1 MEEYQEYKELV
12 KVLYKEIPILTAQIR
27 AVYRELDKK
36 FHLRGAQVPITFGVE
51 KELLGSYTRGEQGE
65 KEHFH
70 FSLLFVGYAVKHPL
84 SKEDRMDLYKHE
96 YAHYMQYQIVIPEEY
111 RWQARM
117 AVLGNT
123 AVR

>member
-51 KELLGSYTRGEQGE
+51 KELLGS
-65 KEHFH
+65 
-70 FSLLFVGYAVKHPL
+70 
-84 SKEDRMDLYKHE
+84 
-96 YAHYMQYQIVIPEEY
+96 
-111 RWQARM
+111 
-117 AVLGNT
+117 
-123 AVR
+123 